1 MGRCKDLAGMKFHA
15 LTVLE
20 KTEKRDSSGNVYWLC
35 KCDCGNNTLVK
46 SNSLISGHTKGCG
59 CHITNMKGKYKRK
72 TRLGNTWQCMKQRCL
87 NHKDKRYNKYG
98 GRGITICDEWLDY
111 DNFYEWAMANGYQD
125 DLSIERIDVNGNYE
139 PSNCTWITMRKQ
151 MDNTTRTVRHNING
165 KMMTVREIADELGVS
180 YRAVEHRIKRGQSL
194 EGKYR
199 GYDGIKTLSK

>member
-1 MGRCKDLAGMKFHA
+1 MGRSKNLIGNKYNA

-20 KTEKRDSSGNVYWLC
+20 KTDKRDSSGNVYWLC
-35 KCDCGNNTLVK
+35 KCDCGNTRLVK
-46 SNSLISGHTKGCG
+46 THSLLSGHTKGCG
-59 CHITNMKGKYKRK
+59 CHITARKGKYVRK
-72 TRLGNTWQCMKQRCL
+72 SRLYNTWSCMRKRCY
-87 NHKDKRYNKYG
+87 NPNDKRYKKYG

-139 PSNCTWITMRKQ
+139 PSNCTWIPMSKQ
-151 MDNTTRTVRHNING
+151 GDNTTRTVKHNING
-165 KMMTVREIADELGVS
+165 RLMTIRQIANELGVS
-180 YRAVEHRIKRGQSL
+180 YGAVQHRIQRKQSL